1 MSIKD
6 FETSINASNGYVN
19 SITKGIGSE
28 KLKRIIEIY
37 PNLDLRWLFK
47 GDKPVNLLED
57 IEYNLENDI
66 KKEDYTNNPKYL
78 LSKIKDLEK
87 NISLRDHEISI
98 RDSEVAMLKIMLEEM
113 KELKEESSRS
123 RELIKNLYQD
133 RIEGLTKRISVL
145 MRTVE
150 ILEKSVVN

>member
-1 MSIKD
+1 M
-6 FETSINASNGYVN
+6 
-19 SITKGIGSE
+19 
-28 KLKRIIEIY
+28 
-37 PNLDLRWLFK
+37 FK

-133 RIEGLTKRISVL
+133 RIEGLTKRINVL